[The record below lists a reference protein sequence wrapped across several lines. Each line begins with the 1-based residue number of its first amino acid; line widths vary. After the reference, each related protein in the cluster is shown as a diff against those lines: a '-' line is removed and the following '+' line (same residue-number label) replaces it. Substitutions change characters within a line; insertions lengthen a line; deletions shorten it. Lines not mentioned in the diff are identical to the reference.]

1 MFTDSYF
8 ELIVNTI
15 TEYGGDI
22 QKYAGDAVFAEWR
35 TSSTCDIDR
44 CVAAAA
50 ACAVTMVK
58 DCADFPVFA
67 FGGAHE
73 ANSSPLTTLN
83 VHCGVGV
90 GAMVGFHVGDHK
102 SRREYL
108 YLGDPV
114 LQATLACDKAK
125 LGESVASPK
134 FTEEM
139 ARLGFIDASSK
150 EYKVVARRTVSF
162 VTIDAAVYNF
172 GARNAKSRGIT
183 DHVDGLPF
191 EALKEY
197 RKLISLYCHPVVV
210 TNDIAASHDF
220 KISGARKG
228 GQCRRDDAELRSV
241 YVMFIKPL
249 VDLHL
254 TGNNIVDQDY
264 FNLVNQIMNLVTREL
279 NHHVGHLR
287 QCIVDDKGLVLIATF
302 GLRGSMF
309 PNLVTERALPATFA
323 ISRALE
329 TELRV
334 ECRIGATFGD
344 LYCGAVGG
352 EKRHEYAVM
361 GPSCNLA
368 ARLMSSPKNPGILVD
383 NAVRRIACRSYCFNA
398 LEEIYAKG
406 YKDLVPIFEPL
417 APLERG
423 WGRLIPNFVG
433 REKESEQMALLAR
446 DMYQS
451 EHADAILVM
460 ITAPNGMGKSAF
472 LAHAINGIEFIRRK
486 VVGRKSLVIAKHA
499 ARDCDSQVAFSTVK
513 SILSKVLAHFKCLY
527 DEQSLF
533 SGEQSLFSGA
543 SSCAESVRTGSE
555 SHASSTN
562 LTASEIMERFHEI
575 CQELNPPEPILQHAQ
590 FYLLGI
596 DYNPMLKAPSM
607 RSIASFISHVVAR
620 CFDGIN
626 LGLIAIDDIDRT
638 DLYSW
643 KVLRQLF
650 ETTENI
656 LIIGTKSTSADMT
669 IRVER
674 DFWDGL
680 NNFYSTNGCFVE
692 ISLDRLTEDEIAAL
706 TMQTLGLQKK
716 EVTQKLLDE
725 VLVQSGGVPLFA
737 DNILESMKSKN
748 AGAADDCLTDTSLVE
763 ILLHRV
769 DSFDIGVRSILNLCA
784 VIGNSFKLGEAVA
797 VMKEESEEKEA
808 EIRRRTIESLQ
819 FLVSE
824 GILCVG
830 EMCKSEAI
838 RQNMKVKDDD
848 DTIFTF
854 FQDVWRS
861 TVLKLLLGSRK
872 RDAHRKI
879 ALSLEHRLTHEHCPE
894 TRVKIFRQWKGTGDA
909 VKSAESALRAGHCLD
924 SHGRS
929 LESVTLYDETLKIW
943 GWNSSSYDSS
953 SGFTSEILSAIRPTD
968 LANII
973 SLLVSTGRSLALCGN
988 HYESLS
994 AYQKALGIQDNAPAY
1009 RQIKDHSVI
1018 FPAFTGI
1025 CDALANGHIQQDVH
1039 RRYEQSVLHLFL
1051 KETRIHSRRIHH
1063 IHALYMQMELFG
1075 LTNEIDKALAVYS
1088 IIKQSYKPDKH
1099 SKTLRSVYGQD
1110 SGALSSTL
1118 CAFLQMSQGSHR
1130 QAIKTCRYILKD
1142 IFPKIETDLK
1152 QSFSM
1157 VYPLV
1162 FVLKEA
1168 GFSTEAHGLFEKAVV
1183 QTFQDQS
1190 HSLIIRSV
1198 RQPLA
1203 LLLALCA
1210 NKPLGEAQLQGFCAW
1225 VSSPDNLCF
1234 DDQVNLFLARLGR
1247 CGNSLTAEICARL
1260 AARVP
1265 SLNDKLVPRG
1275 RDVLAKS
1282 SAFLRKHHLKA
1293 ALTQLYR
1300 VYKKLENTNNNQLE
1314 EADSKIASSE
1324 DVHIVKKR
1332 NFAHEQVAI

>member
-1 MFTDSYF
+1 MK
-8 ELIVNTI
+8 TI
-15 TEYGGDI
+15 TAFGGDI

-35 TSSTCDIDR
+35 ASSSNDNDR

-50 ACAVTMVK
+50 ACAVAMVK
-58 DCADFPVFA
+58 DCADFPVFG
-67 FGGAHE
+67 FRGNHE
-73 ANSSPLTTLN
+73 GNSSPLTTLN

-90 GAMVGFHVGDHK
+90 GDMVGFHVGDNK
-102 SRREYL
+102 NRREYL

-114 LQATLACDKAK
+114 MQATLACDKAK

-139 ARLGFIDASSK
+139 VRLGFLEASSTT
-150 EYKVVARRTVSF
+150 YHVVARRTVSF
-162 VTIDAAVYNF
+162 VTIDSAVYNF
-172 GARNAKSRGIT
+172 GARNARSRGIT

-191 EALKEY
+191 ESLKEY
-197 RKLISLYCHPVVV
+197 RRLISLYCHPVVV
-210 TNDIAASHDF
+210 TNDVAASHDF

-228 GQCRRDDAELRSV
+228 GRCRREDAELRGV

-249 VDLHL
+249 VDLQL
-254 TGNNIVDQDY
+254 TGCNTIDHDFV
-264 FNLVNQIMNLVTREL
+264 NLVNQIMNLITREL

-352 EKRHEYAVM
+352 ENRHEYAVM

-368 ARLMSSPKNPGILVD
+368 ARLMASPKNPGILVD
-383 NAVRRIACRSYCFNA
+383 NAVRRIASRSYCFNA

-433 REKESEQMALLAR
+433 REKETEQMALAAK
-446 DMYQS
+446 DMYQTAN
-451 EHADAILVM
+451 ADARFVVVSS
-460 ITAPNGMGKSAF
+460 PNGMGKTAF
-472 LAHAINGIEFIRRK
+472 LAHAINGIDYIRRK
-486 VVGRKSLVIAKHA
+486 VVAKKSLAIAKHA
-499 ARDCDSQVAFSTVK
+499 ARDCDSQVAFSTVR
-513 SILSKVLAHFKCLY
+513 SILSKALAYFNY
-527 DEQSLF
+527 SFDDQSLF
-533 SGEQSLFSGA
+533 SGNQSLFS
-543 SSCAESVRTGSE
+543 STCSRAESVSTGLG
-555 SHASSTN
+555 SHASTN
-562 LTASEIMERFHEI
+562 LTASEITERFHTI
-575 CQELNPPEPILQHAQ
+575 CQELNPPEPVLQHSHY
-590 FYLLGI
+590 YLFGI
-596 DYNPMLKAPSM
+596 DYDPMLKPPSM
-607 RSIASFISHVVAR
+607 RSIASFISMVVAR

-656 LIIGTKSTSADMT
+656 LIIGTKSASADMT
-669 IRVER
+669 VRVEK

-680 NNFYSTNGCFVE
+680 NNFYSTNGRFAE
-692 ISLDRLTEDEIAAL
+692 IKLDRLNEDEIATM
-706 TMQTLGLQKK
+706 TMQVLGLQRK

-737 DNILESMKSKN
+737 DKILGTIKAEKEGCSKN
-748 AGAADDCLTDTSLVE
+748 CATDNSLLE

-769 DSFDIGVRSILNLCA
+769 DSFDIGVRSLLNMCA
-784 VIGNSFKLGEAVA
+784 VIGNSFKLGEVVA
-797 VMKEESEEKEA
+797 VIKEESEEKEA

-824 GILCVG
+824 GILFVG
-830 EMCKSEAI
+830 ETYQLELA
-838 RQNMKVKDDD
+838 RQNMKVKDEDG
-848 DTIFTF
+848 TTFTF

-861 TVLKLLLGSRK
+861 TVLKLMLGSRK

-879 ALSLEHRLTHEHCPE
+879 ALSLEHGLSDENCPE
-894 TRVKIFRQWKGTGDA
+894 TRLKIFEQWKGTGDTT
-909 VKSAESALRAGHCLD
+909 KSAESALLAGQCLD
-924 SHGRS
+924 SFGRS
-929 LESVTLYDETLKIW
+929 NESVSIFEETLKIW
-943 GWNSSSYDSS
+943 GWIPSSYDTST
-953 SGFTSEILSAIRPTD
+953 GFTSEILSAVGPGD

-973 SLLVSTGRSLALCGN
+973 ALLVSMGRSLALCGK
-988 HYESLS
+988 HSESLS
-994 AYQKALGIQDNAPAY
+994 TYQKALEMQDSAPAY
-1009 RQIKDHSVI
+1009 NQIRDHSVL

-1025 CDALANGHIQQDVH
+1025 CDALANGHVQQDVH
-1039 RRYEQSVLHLFL
+1039 RRYEQSVLHRFL
-1051 KETRIHSRRIHH
+1051 KETRIHGRRIHH
-1063 IHALYMQMELFG
+1063 IHALYMQMELFCQ
-1075 LTNEIDKALAVYS
+1075 TNEIDKALAVYS

-1118 CAFLQMSQGSHR
+1118 CAYLQMSQGSHR
-1130 QAIKTCRYILKD
+1130 QAIKTCRHILKE
-1142 IFPKIETDLK
+1142 IFPKVETDLK

-1162 FVLKEA
+1162 FALKEA
-1168 GFSTEAHGLFEKAVV
+1168 GFSTEAHGLFEKAIV
-1183 QTFQDQS
+1183 QAFQDQV

-1203 LLLALCA
+1203 LLLALSS
-1210 NKPLGEAQLQGFCAW
+1210 NKPLSEAQLQAFCTW
-1225 VSSPDNLCF
+1225 VVSPDNLCF

-1247 CGNSLTAEICARL
+1247 CGDSITAEICAL
-1260 AARVP
+1260 LIIRVP
-1265 SLNDKLVPRG
+1265 SAKDTLVPRG

-1282 SAFLRKHHLKA
+1282 SAFLRRHHLKA

-1300 VYKKLENTNNNQLE
+1300 VYNKLEKTDEKTNHNDRLQADLGIMSA
-1314 EADSKIASSE
+1314 EAQHRA
-1324 DVHIVKKR
+1324 KKR
-1332 NFAHEQVAI
+1332 NFANEQVAI